1 MCLPKDIEYPDNFEL
16 STPST
21 QGFETTSR
29 QELKGTIMPEKRL
42 DAALT
47 IKINA
52 LFLLDKPFDVRSS
65 SRFLFKIALKQILL
79 KMLILHTFFMENMKG
94 SLI

>member
-29 QELKGTIMPEKRL
+29 QKLKGTIMPEKRL

-47 IKINA
+47 IKING
-52 LFLLDKPFDVRSS
+52 LFLLDNSFDVRSS
-65 SRFLFKIALKQILL
+65 SRFIFKIVLKKILL
-79 KMLILHTFFMENMKG
+79 KMVILHNFLWKILKEA
-94 SLI
+94 

>member
-47 IKINA
+47 IKING

-65 SRFLFKIALKQILL
+65 SRFLFKIVLKQILL
-79 KMLILHTFFMENMKG
+79 KMLILHNFLWKILKEA
-94 SLI
+94 

>member
-29 QELKGTIMPEKRL
+29 QKLKGTIMPEKRL

-47 IKINA
+47 IKING
-52 LFLLDKPFDVRSS
+52 LFLLDKPFDVRKFFQISFQDCS
-65 SRFLFKIALKQILL
+65 QTNIAENADFTQ
-79 KMLILHTFFMENMKG
+79 FFMENIKG

>member
-29 QELKGTIMPEKRL
+29 QKLKGTIMPEKRL

-47 IKINA
+47 IKING
-52 LFLLDKPFDVRSS
+52 LFLLDNSFDVRSS
-65 SRFLFKIALKQILL
+65 SRFIFKIVLKQILL
-79 KMLILHTFFMENMKG
+79 KMVILHNFLWKILKEA
-94 SLI
+94 

>member
-65 SRFLFKIALKQILL
+65 SRFLFKIVLKQILL
-79 KMLILHTFFMENMKG
+79 KMLILHNFLWKILKEA
-94 SLI
+94 

>member
-1 MCLPKDIEYPDNFEL
+1 MSLPKDIEYPDNFEL

-47 IKINA
+47 IKING

-65 SRFLFKIALKQILL
+65 SRFLFKIVLKQILL
-79 KMLILHTFFMENMKG
+79 KMLILHNFLWKILKEA
-94 SLI
+94 

>member
-29 QELKGTIMPEKRL
+29 QKLKGTIMPEKRL

-47 IKINA
+47 IKING

-65 SRFLFKIALKQILL
+65 SRFLFKIVFQTNIAENADFTQ
-79 KMLILHTFFMENMKG
+79 FFMENIKG

>member
-21 QGFETTSR
+21 QGFEATSR
-29 QELKGTIMPEKRL
+29 QKLKGTIMPEKRL

-47 IKINA
+47 IKING
-52 LFLLDKPFDVRSS
+52 LFLLDNSFDVRSS
-65 SRFLFKIALKQILL
+65 SRFLFKIVLKQILL
-79 KMLILHTFFMENMKG
+79 KMVILHNFLWKILKEA
-94 SLI
+94 

>member
-29 QELKGTIMPEKRL
+29 QKLKGTIMPEKRL

-47 IKINA
+47 IKING
-52 LFLLDKPFDVRSS
+52 LFLLDNSFDVRSS
-65 SRFLFKIALKQILL
+65 SRFLFKIVLKQILL
-79 KMLILHTFFMENMKG
+79 KMVILHNFLWKILKEA
-94 SLI
+94 